1 MKSHHPK
8 NIDSWR
14 YKHRHEKYC
23 ILYTDG
29 SYKAKMKTIS
39 TGIAGI
45 NYKNEQI
52 QLSQKVKVAHDVK
65 NMPQSTYAEL
75 WAIKMAIKHAIKK
88 DYSSILI
95 ASDVQPL
102 HNLLRKKHTAKTPE
116 QIAYTN
122 IITYI
127 KQAADEHN
135 IDFLYTPSHK
145 NIYYNELAH
154 ILAHKMAQTEKPLI
168 SKIDIYPEIN
178 KKSITINTII
188 YNKNGSI
195 DTKHKKIYQINNKQ
209 SGDFTKL
216 AYTLIWNQLRDLN
229 IKNVTIF
236 MKKPK
241 TMYSTKTTIDVHPDI
256 KVKYIS

>member
-1 MKSHHPK
+1 MKYPHPK

-39 TGIAGI
+39 TGIAGV

-168 SKIDIYPEIN
+168 SKIDIYPEIKEKN
-178 KKSITINTII
+178 ISITTIL
-188 YNKNGSI
+188 YNKNGHI
-195 DTKHKKIYQINNKQ
+195 AKKQKKTYQITNKQ
-209 SGDFTKL
+209 TTNFIKL
-216 AYTLIWNQLRDLN
+216 TYTLIWNQLRDLN

-236 MKKPK
+236 MNEKQ
-241 TMYSTKTTIDVHPDI
+241 TYHSTKTIIDVHPDI